1 MLLYGQN
8 NQLKAIG
15 TPYFFYFCTNDC
27 ATTAHH
33 NRLITQE
40 MSRIVIIGSSNI
52 DLTVKTSHIPA
63 KGETIFGN
71 DLEMAFGGKGA
82 NQAVA
87 ACRLGGDVN
96 FVAKIGNDS
105 YGDMMLAN
113 FAKEG
118 LSNDSII
125 RSTDCPS
132 GLAWI
137 CVDESGD
144 NSIIVMPG
152 ANGAMTTD
160 DLKPYQHLIQ
170 EADYLLMQLEV
181 PMDVVEYAAEV
192 ASASGV
198 KVILNP
204 APAQPLTDNLLSK
217 LFMIVPNEK
226 ESQMVCGDRA
236 SADYLQ
242 NADTL
247 RKRGVKNVIVTLGE
261 KGSYLC
267 GEDGIVDVPAIKVNA
282 VDTVAAGDTYCG
294 ALVVALSEG
303 KTMEEAMVFA
313 TKASAISVTR
323 SGAQPSIPY
332 IKEVL

>member
-1 MLLYGQN
+1 VQN
-8 NQLKAIG
+8 NQLKEFCR
-15 TPYFFYFCTNDC
+15 PYFFYFCSNDC
-27 ATTAHH
+27 ASDARN
-33 NRLITQE
+33 NRLITPK

-71 DLEMAFGGKGA
+71 NLEMAFGGKGA

-87 ACRLGGDVN
+87 ACRLGGDVS
-96 FVAKIGNDS
+96 FIAKTGGDS
-105 YGDMMLAN
+105 YGDMMLTN

-118 LSNDSII
+118 LNTDSII
-125 RSTDCPS
+125 RSAGSSS

-137 CVDESGD
+137 CVDECGD
-144 NSIIVMPG
+144 NAIIVMPG
-152 ANGAMTTD
+152 ANGAMTPD
-160 DLKPYQHLIQ
+160 DLKPYLHLIQ
-170 EADYLLMQLEV
+170 NADYLLMQLEV

-204 APAQPLTDNLLSK
+204 APAQPLTDSLLSK

-226 ESQMVCGDRA
+226 ESQMVCGDQA

-242 NADTL
+242 NADIL

-267 GEDGIVDVPAIKVNA
+267 GEDGCVEVPAIKVNA

-303 KTMEEAMVFA
+303 KTMEEAMMFA
-313 TKASAISVTR
+313 TKASAVSVTR

-332 IKEVL
+332 INEVL